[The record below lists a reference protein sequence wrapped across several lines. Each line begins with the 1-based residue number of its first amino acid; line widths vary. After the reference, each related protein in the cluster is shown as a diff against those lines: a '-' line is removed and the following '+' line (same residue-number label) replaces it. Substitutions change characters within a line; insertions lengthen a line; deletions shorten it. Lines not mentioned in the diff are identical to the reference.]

1 MQILISSTAI
11 WGQCMGRRH
20 YSQVHSAKP
29 AAMSPRAGV
38 ILTVMSS
45 WSIRFVAVVL
55 LAVPAKLFSAEG
67 NCATGGKPARP
78 DCSRAIAFFS
88 EFQTAFRDND
98 RKKVAGLIE
107 YPLLTSLRGK
117 RVSIRGAAEL
127 LSHYDEIFDGGVR
140 CAVLGANAKSVW
152 GNWQGFMIGN
162 GEIWFDGIIPQREK
176 PDPNS
181 PDFWTKYPFKV
192 KTVNNG
198 SATGPC
204 VGK

>member
-1 MQILISSTAI
+1 
-11 WGQCMGRRH
+11 
-20 YSQVHSAKP
+20 
-29 AAMSPRAGV
+29 MSP
-38 ILTVMSS
+38 
-45 WSIRFVAVVL
+45 WSVRFVALAL
-55 LAVPAKLFSAEG
+55 LAIPATLFSAEG

-78 DCSRAIAFFS
+78 DCTRAIAFFS
-88 EFQTAFRDND
+88 AFQNAFRAND

-117 RVSIRGAAEL
+117 RVNVRGAAEL
-127 LSHYDEIFDGGVR
+127 LAHYDEIFDGGVR
-140 CAVLGANAKSVW
+140 CAILSASAKSVW

-176 PDPNS
+176 ADPNS
-181 PDFWTKYPFKV
+181 SDFWTKYPFKV

-204 VGK
+204 DGK

>member
-1 MQILISSTAI
+1 
-11 WGQCMGRRH
+11 
-20 YSQVHSAKP
+20 
-29 AAMSPRAGV
+29 
-38 ILTVMSS
+38 MSS
-45 WSIRFVAVVL
+45 WSVRFVAVVL
-55 LAVPAKLFSAEG
+55 LAIPAKLFSAEG

-78 DCSRAIAFFS
+78 DCTRAIAFFS

-98 RKKVAGLIE
+98 RKKVAALIE

-117 RVSIRGAAEL
+117 RVNVRGAAEL
-127 LSHYDEIFDGGVR
+127 LAHYDEIFDGGVR
-140 CAVLGANAKSVW
+140 CAILSANAKSVW

-162 GEIWFDGIIPQREK
+162 GAIWFDGIIPQREK

-204 VGK
+204 DGK

>member
-1 MQILISSTAI
+1 LRWCFSRSQPSCFPRRAI
-11 WGQCMGRRH
+11 AR
-20 YSQVHSAKP
+20 
-29 AAMSPRAGV
+29 
-38 ILTVMSS
+38 L
-45 WSIRFVAVVL
+45 
-55 LAVPAKLFSAEG
+55 
-67 NCATGGKPARP
+67 GGKPARP
-78 DCSRAIAFFS
+78 DCSQAIAFFS

-107 YPLLTSLRGK
+107 YPLLTSLRRGK
-117 RVSIRGAAEL
+117 RVNTRRAVEL

-140 CAVLGANAKSVW
+140 CAILGASAKSVW
-152 GNWQGFMIGN
+152 GNWKGFMIGN
-162 GEIWFDGIIPQREK
+162 GEIWFDGIIPRREK

-204 VGK
+204 DGK

>member
-1 MQILISSTAI
+1 
-11 WGQCMGRRH
+11 
-20 YSQVHSAKP
+20 
-29 AAMSPRAGV
+29 
-38 ILTVMSS
+38 MSS
-45 WSIRFVAVVL
+45 WSLSFVVVVL
-55 LAVPAKLFSAEG
+55 LAIPAKLVSAEG

-78 DCSRAIAFFS
+78 DCSRAITFFS

-107 YPLLTSLRGK
+107 YPLLTSLHGK
-117 RVSIRGAAEL
+117 RVNIRRAAVL
-127 LSHYDEIFDGGVR
+127 LSHYDEIFDDGVR
-140 CAVLGANAKSVW
+140 CAILGASAKSVW

-181 PDFWTKYPFKV
+181 PEFWTKYSFKV

-198 SATGPC
+198 SANGPC
-204 VGK
+204 AAK